1 MNDERWTSK
10 EWAKWNILERKK
22 FKKEKKRNEKE
33 KKKKSKQL
41 LMFWYFLPF
50 AEVKWFLVANSAQA
64 NYFILWKELFLFIF
78 IISTKKDPRTTIVR
92 SNRVSERASE
102 RVYDKLLKGNEV
114 ESFCKLLAAIHLIM
128 KAILCRKWIE
138 CSENW
143 RFHSIFSIVV
153 RAMLGD

>member
-1 MNDERWTSK
+1 MSK
-10 EWAKWNILERKK
+10 MEYSGANKKPKRRKN
-22 FKKEKKRNEKE
+22 ETKR
-33 KKKKSKQL
+33 KKKKIQTIINVLIFSTICWSEMVSGSQLGTSKL
-41 LMFWYFLPF
+41 FYFMKR
-50 AEVKWFLVANSAQA
+50 V
-64 NYFILWKELFLFIF
+64 IF
-78 IISTKKDPRTTIVR
+78 IHIHNKYKEGST
-92 SNRVSERASE
+92 NASE